1 MAKRASTPRA
11 GISGHGRLKRS
22 LVLRDFLAA
31 DLHLRRR
38 DAERYLSDQENAE
51 GALDALNA
59 NGYLTALWGESLL
72 DQVMQRTATGKLISD
87 RGYISSKPFHV
98 LWERGRHWVTKI
110 RKNTRN
116 KLMPLVE

>member
-31 DLHLRRR
+31 DLRRR

-51 GALDALNA
+51 GALD
-59 NGYLTALWGESLL
+59 
-72 DQVMQRTATGKLISD
+72 I
-87 RGYISSKPFHV
+87 
-98 LWERGRHWVTKI
+98 
-110 RKNTRN
+110 
-116 KLMPLVE
+116 